1 MAINVSIPTPSVET
15 LTNNLTFPGL
25 NPLIEK
31 FNSTE
36 NELIN
41 KVNSLSSATDGI
53 ASSISSIKSQL
64 EPNLNTLKSQFGTML
79 ADIEIPTSSLQG
91 DIFNALK
98 LSSTNPAGFASE
110 IQAIASKYPSTDM
123 DSLVSKFS
131 SASFSIAQDIPN
143 IKIINGQ
150 EILKALP
157 EIKPTKAVETLSEY
171 TEVEKAE
178 VPDLETRI
186 KVMTDLDKKTFD
198 NITEESLK
206 SDIFPTDKLE
216 NIRSSMENK
225 IRESVQDLIAL
236 TDSMNRTGR
245 KSGTDAD
252 ELITKFANEKRLLIT
267 MAGRT
272 RDRNLSSGSIEEVNS
287 EIPKEESI

>member
-1 MAINVSIPTPSVET
+1 
-15 LTNNLTFPGL
+15 
-25 NPLIEK
+25 
-31 FNSTE
+31 
-36 NELIN
+36 
-41 KVNSLSSATDGI
+41 
-53 ASSISSIKSQL
+53 
-64 EPNLNTLKSQFGTML
+64 
-79 ADIEIPTSSLQG
+79 
-91 DIFNALK
+91 
-98 LSSTNPAGFASE
+98 
-110 IQAIASKYPSTDM
+110 
-123 DSLVSKFS
+123 
-131 SASFSIAQDIPN
+131 
-143 IKIINGQ
+143 
-150 EILKALP
+150 
-157 EIKPTKAVETLSEY
+157 
-171 TEVEKAE
+171 
-178 VPDLETRI
+178 
-186 KVMTDLDKKTFD
+186 MTDLDKKTFD

-272 RDRNLSSGSIEEVNS
+272 RDRNLSSGPIEEVNS